1 MLASV
6 RLWRGNEPASPQA
19 QLKPRDD
26 ILKGKPPTRSR
37 VHTCTDAFE
46 QGLKL
51 HYCTT
56 ALLHYCTT
64 ALLHY
69 CTTALL
75 HYCTTALL
83 HYCTTALL
91 HYCTTALLHYCTTA
105 LLHYCT
111 GETLPAI
118 FAVADHTPPKS
129 NGNLR
134 QTRPTTRVA
143 IIDQTRC
150 TADERGGSPKQ
161 LANIFASLWIGMRNR
176 LSTQAVGVVPG
187 LGWTSDS

>member
-46 QGLKL
+46 QGLK
-51 HYCTT
+51 
-56 ALLHYCTT
+56 
-64 ALLHY
+64 
-69 CTTALL
+69 
-75 HYCTTALL
+75 L